1 MDKAQAIHNFWSG
14 FNIKAYD
21 ENTVPQDAQMPY
33 ITYGVTTDSIGSPVS
48 LSASLWYRSSSWADI
63 QKKADEIDKR
73 IVAMT
78 PPTIELDDG
87 RFWITKGTPFAQRM
101 GDPDDET
108 IKRIYINLMVEF
120 LTN

>member
-14 FNIKAYD
+14 FGLPAYD
-21 ENTVPQDAQMPY
+21 ENTVPDNAQTPY
-33 ITYGVTTDSIGSPVS
+33 ITYGTATDSIDRAIT

-63 QKKADEIDKR
+63 QKKADEIDKF
-73 IVAMT
+73 IVSMR
-78 PPTIELDDG
+78 PPTIELNDG
-87 RFWITKGTPFAQRM
+87 RLYVTKGTPFAQRM
-101 GDPDDET
+101 GDPDDTT